1 MGSGDLSEQEA
12 AAIGGPGG
20 LMHDFDDTSADSS
33 IPAGYIFFAQ
43 FIDHDVTLDTTSDLR
58 GDPAELDV
66 DTLPNIR
73 SASLD
78 LDCVYGFGPEAS
90 PHIYDAARSGH
101 IAIHPN
107 GHDVAR
113 AHGGQALIGDPR
125 NDENIFVSQMQ
136 LMFQRFHNKMYEERL
151 APEGNCKHLDRFE
164 EAQKQCRYHYQWLV
178 LFDFL
183 KRLCDPCVFRH
194 AVPKILAG
202 DGSQYPYF
210 HKPDAHGKLRMPVEF
225 SAAAYRVGHT
235 MVRSRYA
242 ANAQHLDIE
251 LFDERFGTLGFSGIP
266 EDLVMDWRYLLPVH
280 RCIIP
285 RMAKGI
291 DPKLAD
297 EIQAMP
303 LPVVN
308 SRNPN
313 DRALGFRN
321 LMRGNV
327 MRWEAGK
334 LLPLLTISPTEGPPF
349 GAAPGASVWV
359 QAVVPSMSNS
369 SSRPTTTT
377 TATSSSGL
385 KAWIPSNSLASMYG
399 LTLEAGRTE
408 CAGRGGGHPRA
419 GLRRDQHGHPGQ
431 AHHQAHPKGR
441 RRGPGVHGGR
451 AVQPVPARHGH
462 GAGVPGRRCA
472 GGHRRLPRQRLPRHA
487 AGAAGGPSRGLDLG
501 ITLFAGESEGRFMD
515 LLRAAKDKRME
526 PLYNYM
532 DDLPGM
538 EGQRMPYLPPEVA
551 RRYAPMPGTFDAG
564 RGCPFLCSFCTI
576 INVQGRK
583 SRYRSP
589 DDVERLLR
597 ANLAHGI
604 RHYFITDDNFAR
616 NRNWEPIFDRIA
628 AVRRNWA

>member
-1 MGSGDLSEQEA
+1 MSGCPVSHHGMSKASGCKHVAVSHFGRLLPVMGSGDLSEQEA

-125 NDENIFVSQMQ
+125 NDENIFVSQIQ

-327 MRWEAGK
+327 MR
-334 LLPLLTISPTEGPPF
+334 LPSGQQ
-349 GAAPGASVWV
+349 AAA
-359 QAVVPSMSNS
+359 A
-369 SSRPTTTT
+369 
-377 TATSSSGL
+377 L
-385 KAWIPSNSLASMYG
+385 KEKYG
-399 LTLEAGRTE
+399 DCIEE
-408 CAGRGGGHPRA
+408 
-419 GLRRDQHGHPGQ
+419 
-431 AHHQAHPKGR
+431 
-441 RRGPGVHGGR
+441 
-451 AVQPVPARHGH
+451 
-462 GAGVPGRRCA
+462 
-472 GGHRRLPRQRLPRHA
+472 
-487 AGAAGGPSRGLDLG
+487 GLDLG
-501 ITLFAGESEGRFMD
+501 LDKLPCGCEVDKDKIARDTPLFYYILRESEVRHQCQRLGPVGSAI
-515 LLRAAKDKRME
+515 LLE
-526 PLYNYM
+526 VFG
-532 DDLPGM
+532 GM
-538 EGQRMPYLPPEVA
+538 LVHCKE
-551 RRYAPMPGTFDAG
+551 T
-564 RGCPFLCSFCTI
+564 SF
-576 INVQGRK
+576 VHEEDWQ
-583 SRYRSP
+583 P
-589 DDVERLLR
+589 DPCVSKERW
-597 ANLAHGI
+597 GWW
-604 RHYFITDDNFAR
+604 TDDYV
-616 NRNWEPIFDRIA
+616 DRFEHDKLVNDPDYYPFELA
-628 AVRRNWA
+628 DVVRYVEDLGDPRA